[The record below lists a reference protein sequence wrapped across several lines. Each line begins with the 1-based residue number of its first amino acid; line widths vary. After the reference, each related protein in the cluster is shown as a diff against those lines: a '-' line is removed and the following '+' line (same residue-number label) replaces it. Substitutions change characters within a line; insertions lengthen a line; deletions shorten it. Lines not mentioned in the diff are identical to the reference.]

1 MKTLIMLFALFAMTL
16 SAADVTGKWKAT
28 LETPQGKI
36 TRTFTFK
43 QDGTKVT
50 GQTSSDKFGKSKVE
64 NGTIEGDVLSF
75 NVTVIFEVG
84 SLKVSFTG
92 TVQGDEIKMTAAA
105 GGDKLDFVARRA
117 P

>member
-1 MKTLIMLFALFAMTL
+1 MKTLIMLFVLFAMTL

-28 LETPQGKI
+28 METPHGKI

-43 QDGTKVT
+43 QDGAIVT
-50 GQTSSDKFGKSKVE
+50 GQTVSDKFGKAKIE
-64 NGTIEGDVLSF
+64 NGKIEGDVLSF

-92 TVQGDEIKMTAAA
+92 KVQGDEIKMTAAA
-105 GGDKLDFVARRA
+105 SGDTLEFTAKKA